1 MTPIF
6 CGLRPHLYTILTLL
20 CSLIFSHSALAASR
34 WDGPRTGP
42 SAKAGKTIVYVAEDL
57 KNAGILG
64 VGEGVREAARVI
76 GWNLVVLDI
85 GSIDSQ
91 RARVFDKALKLK
103 PDGLIFGGGDAL
115 NNNKYLQLFANAGI
129 PVASW
134 HSSPFPGPVEGTP
147 IFINITTDS
156 LAVARAAANYAI
168 EESSGKAG
176 VVIFTDSRFAI
187 AMKKAELMADIIRA
201 CQKCTLLSVEDI
213 ALDTTAKEM
222 PQIIPDL
229 LQRYGNR
236 WTHAIGINDLYFDH
250 AVTPLIL
257 AGKSSD
263 EPLINISAGDGSP
276 SAFMRIRNHEYQA
289 ATIPEPLL
297 LHGWQLIDELNRRFT
312 GEDPSGYV
320 NPAYIVT
327 KENIDNYSRAHTPF
341 DPDDNYRRFYT
352 KIWLGK

>member
-1 MTPIF
+1 MAT
-6 CGLRPHLYTILTLL
+6 
-20 CSLIFSHSALAASR
+20 SR

-42 SAKAGKTIVYVAEDL
+42 SAKSGKTIVYVAEDL

-76 GWNLVVLDI
+76 GWSLIVLDI
-85 GSIDSQ
+85 GSIESQ

-103 PDGLIFGGGDAL
+103 PDGLIIGGVDAL
-115 NNNKYLQLFANAGI
+115 KNNKYLQLFANAGI

-168 EESSGKAG
+168 EKSSGKAG
-176 VVIFTDSRFAI
+176 VVIFTDSRYAI
-187 AMKKAELMADIIRA
+187 AMKKAELMGDIIHA
-201 CQKCTLLSVEDI
+201 SPKSTLLSVEDI

-222 PQIIPDL
+222 NQIIPEL
-229 LQRYGNR
+229 LQRYGNH

-250 AVTPLIL
+250 AVVPLIL

-263 EPLINISAGDGSP
+263 EAPINISAGDGSA

-297 LHGWQLIDELNRRFT
+297 LHGWQLIDELNRRVA

-320 NPAYIVT
+320 NPPYTVT
-327 KENIDNYSRAHTPF
+327 TENIDNYSRALTPF
-341 DPDDNYRRFYT
+341 DPDNNYRRFYT

>member
-1 MTPIF
+1 MKSIF

-20 CSLIFSHSALAASR
+20 CSLIFSHSALAASQ
-34 WDGPRTGP
+34 WNGPRTGP

-57 KNAGILG
+57 KNAGVLG

-85 GSIDSQ
+85 GSLDSQ
-91 RARVFDKALKLK
+91 RARVYDKALKLK
-103 PDGLIFGGGDAL
+103 PDGLIFSGGDAL

-129 PVASW
+129 PVAGW
-134 HSSPFPGPVEGTP
+134 HVSPFPGPVEGTP

-156 LAVARAAANYAI
+156 LAVTSAAANYAI
-168 EESSGKAG
+168 EDSSGKAG
-176 VVIFTDSRFAI
+176 VVIFTDLRYRIAI
-187 AMKKAELMADIIRA
+187 KKAELMADIIRA
-201 CQKCTLLSVEDI
+201 CPKCTLLSVEDVAI
-213 ALDTTAKEM
+213 DNTAKEM
-222 PQIIPDL
+222 PQIIPEL

-236 WTHAIGINDLYFDH
+236 WTHAIAINDLYFDH
-250 AVTPLIL
+250 AVVPLIL

-263 EPLINISAGDGSP
+263 EAPINISAGDGSP

-312 GEDPSGYV
+312 GENPSGYV
-320 NPAYIVT
+320 NPPYTVT
-327 KENIDNYSRAHTPF
+327 TENIDNYSRAFTPF
-341 DPDDNYRRFYT
+341 DPDNNYRRFYT
-352 KIWLGK
+352 KIWLDK